1 MELDAQ
7 IAAADAKMKVLLNP
21 NVMESYGGTINEYF
35 EETSKQEKVD
45 QTWDI
50 SALEIIQM
58 GAVPKTPLQR
68 VVGDIQNSS
77 QAATRASNPHLENH
91 ATNNITQEN
100 IRTLVKSQ
108 KDITELMIMQQ
119 NLSLLPKRE
128 VPMFK
133 GDPLQY
139 QPFMHAFK
147 YLIEDKTSSS
157 QDRLYF
163 LEQ

>member
-1 MELDAQ
+1 MEKVELDAQ

-91 ATNNITQEN
+91 ATSNITQEN
-100 IRTLVKSQ
+100 ISTLVKSQ
-108 KDITELMIMQQ
+108 TELMKIQQ

-128 VPMFK
+128 VPMFVK
-133 GDPLQY
+133 VIHYNTNLSG
-139 QPFMHAFK
+139 MHSN
-147 YLIEDKTSSS
+147 T
-157 QDRLYF
+157 
-163 LEQ
+163 